1 MKKYI
6 SIIPLG
12 ESATDFAIQL
22 GIVAIQNDKYVCKA
36 LDESGELLHEQTFAL
51 KKSVEGIPSTQ
62 ALQADALEA
71 WKKRD
76 ASPNAGFHPESRLRS
91 A

>member
-22 GIVAIQNDKYVCKA
+22 GIIAIQNDKYVCKA

-51 KKSVEGIPSTQ
+51 KKSVEGIPSTEV
-62 ALQADALEA
+62 LQADALDA
-71 WKKRD
+71 WNVHQTKIRQAQNK
-76 ASPNAGFHPESRLRS
+76 ESETE
-91 A
+91 

>member
-6 SIIPLG
+6 SIISLG

-36 LDESGELLHEQTFAL
+36 LDESGELLHDQTFAL

-62 ALQADALEA
+62 ALQADALSA
-71 WKKRD
+71 WNVHQTKIKQ
-76 ASPNAGFHPESRLRS
+76 AQNKESETE
-91 A
+91 

>member
-22 GIVAIQNDKYVCKA
+22 GIIAIQNDKYVCKA

-51 KKSVEGIPSTQ
+51 KKSVEGIPSTEV
-62 ALQADALEA
+62 LQADALDA
-71 WKKRD
+71 WNVHQSKIRK
-76 ASPNAGFHPESRLRS
+76 AQELESEVQ
-91 A
+91 